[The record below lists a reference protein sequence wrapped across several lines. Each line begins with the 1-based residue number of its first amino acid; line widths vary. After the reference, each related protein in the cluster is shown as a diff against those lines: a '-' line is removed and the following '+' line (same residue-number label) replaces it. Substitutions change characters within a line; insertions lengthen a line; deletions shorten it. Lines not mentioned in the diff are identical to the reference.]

1 MKQKRKGTGASTA
14 ASTAAST
21 GAGGGSTECHG
32 AAAGF
37 DWRAYYM
44 ECHGPEKRDTC
55 YFTLDADDFAEGPCV
70 IDTPGV
76 YVLQSDVAFE
86 VFVDPPSS
94 SSSEASSTGDSDQFL
109 AGHMSALQI
118 TCDNVVVDL
127 NGHCLRQSLLHYFE
141 QRFFAVVQLG
151 TTMFRRGQGPGLVQ
165 RVEGDRFRACANV
178 AIINGTIGLSSHHGI
193 IGNDNDNITLWNLT
207 VRDYEVAG
215 VQLNGVHNATI
226 QDAQFRGIPCVPVSF
241 ATFSLI
247 VHKRYATANGL
258 ASDPA
263 IGPAAAA
270 VCEVY
275 DTLQSAFGDAQE
287 ASHGDIAHDLHAV
300 HDALRELAEANDSA
314 DGGDH
319 DDDNRERVGRFVSPN
334 GLPDGSALVGVLL
347 HTSGVAIHEIGKT
360 SGGCCP
366 MRASGD
372 ASVRRW
378 SNVFIKDVDV
388 REQRLDSHES
398 FVVVRDDGTI
408 PRDISAAVF
417 DMRHL
422 ESGSPFDRLRGYAV
436 QQLTGNEDALVQWLT
451 TTGASAPSSPPQPF
465 HLKCN
470 LDVMAH
476 VAKGL
481 FGVRIEGGQHGFL
494 ERVTVADQYNH
505 SRVVTLL
512 DVQDTQPLLQDVS
525 APLVKFGANLLS
537 QTSSRCFGGADTRGF
552 FVSDACDVYAF
563 DCAAEQVSSSL
574 GLARA
579 FELFRVR
586 KAFVHTFVGR
596 KLSGLFAHVLYLHDS
611 CAKVAAE
618 SIACVGIQSA
628 TLLERVD
635 QALLMDEEGGGEGD
649 SEGDSEGGG
658 SGEEPASTATCDPRF
673 GMLLSRLVRNT
684 TNCHTV
690 LRECGGGN
698 DGGDG
703 GCPIL
708 SRRDPVDVRSLTIA

>member
-1 MKQKRKGTGASTA
+1 MPP
-14 ASTAAST
+14 
-21 GAGGGSTECHG
+21 
-32 AAAGF
+32 AAGF

-55 YFTLDADDFAEGPCV
+55 YFTLDADNFAEGPCV

-86 VFVDPPSS
+86 VFMDPPSLS
-94 SSSEASSTGDSDQFL
+94 DTSSTDIDLFL
-109 AGHMSALQI
+109 VGHTSALQI

-151 TTMFRRGQGPGLVQ
+151 TTMFRQGQGPGFVQ
-165 RVEGDRFRACANV
+165 QVEGNRFRACTNV

-215 VQLNGVHNATI
+215 VQLNGVHNAVI

-247 VHKRYATANGL
+247 VHKRYALAYGL
-258 ASDPA
+258 ASDPTFDSA
-263 IGPAAAA
+263 IREAAAA

-275 DTLQSAFGDAQE
+275 DILHNAFSATQE

-300 HDALRELAEANDSA
+300 HDALRELAEADDS
-314 DGGDH
+314 
-319 DDDNRERVGRFVSPN
+319 DNNSNEGSNNGEHVSRFVSQN
-334 GLPDGSALVGVLL
+334 GLPDGSALVGILL
-347 HTSGVAIHEIGKT
+347 HTSGVAISEIGKT

-366 MRASGD
+366 MRPSGD
-372 ASVRRW
+372 TSVRRW
-378 SNVFIKDVDV
+378 SNVFIKDVDI

-422 ESGSPFDRLRGYAV
+422 RSGSPFDRLRGYAV
-436 QQLTGNEDALVQWLT
+436 QQHTGNEDPLVQWLT
-451 TTGASAPSSPPQPF
+451 TTGASDDNPASTTPSF

-481 FGVRIEGGQHGFL
+481 FGVRIEGGEHGFL

-512 DVQDTQPLLQDVS
+512 DVQDTQPLLHDVS

-586 KAFVHTFVGR
+586 KAFVHTFVGT

-618 SIACVGIQSA
+618 SISCVGIVTA
-628 TLLERVD
+628 PLLERVE
-635 QALLMDEEGGGEGD
+635 QALLMDEEGDGGDGSGGD
-649 SEGDSEGGG
+649 GDGDGG
-658 SGEEPASTATCDPRF
+658 GEEPASTAATCDPRF

-690 LRECGGGN
+690 LRECGDGNGG
-698 DGGDG
+698 GR
-703 GCPIL
+703 CPSL
-708 SRRDPVDVRSLTIA
+708 TRRDPVDVCRLTIA